1 MTMKMAK
8 PSQADYKA
16 FDALH
21 TIMESLVESRVL
33 PEEIE
38 NESPRQIDDHNE
50 LITTIGE
57 RVHEWWEK
65 HGHCWHRVVFGGQV
79 AIENACDPNAA
90 TLEFKPAIAEGLR
103 IIATLNAAE
112 KRAST

>member
-1 MTMKMAK
+1 MTMKMAR
-8 PSQADYKA
+8 PSQADYEA

-21 TIMESLVESRVL
+21 AIMESLVEFRML
-33 PEEIE
+33 PEEVE
-38 NESPRQIDDHNE
+38 AESPSQIVNHNE
-50 LITTIGE
+50 LIITLGE
-57 RVHEWWEK
+57 RVGVWWQK

-79 AIENACDPNAA
+79 AIANACDPNAT
-90 TLEFKPAIAEGLR
+90 TLEFKPEIAEGLR